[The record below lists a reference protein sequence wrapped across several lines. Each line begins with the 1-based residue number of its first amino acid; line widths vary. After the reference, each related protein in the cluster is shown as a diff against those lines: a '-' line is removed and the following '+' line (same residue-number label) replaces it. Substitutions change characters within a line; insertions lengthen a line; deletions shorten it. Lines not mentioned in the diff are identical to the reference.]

1 MNQRE
6 IEDLCIS
13 FVVLLLLFSNFEP
26 RSMPYVA
33 VAIVTAFV
41 FHELA
46 HRQVARRFG
55 YIAFYRK
62 WNVGIAMALLLGIA
76 TRLVTGRAWIFAA
89 LGAVYVYSYPA
100 YLPPSDG
107 RRASGIIAAA
117 GPLTNVAVGLVSIL
131 ALRLMS
137 LGTIAA
143 TILKTTAVV
152 NLWLAFF
159 NLWPIPPLDGFK
171 VLRWNV
177 GYWAVMIGVAY
188 FLNMVLV

>member
-6 IEDLCIS
+6 LEDLSTS
-13 FVVLLLLFSNFEP
+13 FIVLLMLFSNFEIKL
-26 RSMPYVA
+26 MPYVA
-33 VAIVTAFV
+33 VAVVTAFV

-46 HRQVARRFG
+46 HRQVARHFG
-55 YIAFYRK
+55 YIAFYRR
-62 WNVGIAMALLLGIA
+62 WNVGIALALLIGIA
-76 TRLVTGRAWIFAA
+76 TRVLTGSAWIFAA
-89 LGAVYVYSYPA
+89 LGAVYIYSYPS

-107 RRASGIIAAA
+107 RRSNGIIAAA
-117 GPLTNVAVGLVSIL
+117 GPLTNIVVGAVALAVVKGVGLSAVPGDV
-131 ALRLMS
+131 LRM
-137 LGTIAA
+137 
-143 TILKTTAVV
+143 TAKV

-188 FLNMVLV
+188 LLSMIPI